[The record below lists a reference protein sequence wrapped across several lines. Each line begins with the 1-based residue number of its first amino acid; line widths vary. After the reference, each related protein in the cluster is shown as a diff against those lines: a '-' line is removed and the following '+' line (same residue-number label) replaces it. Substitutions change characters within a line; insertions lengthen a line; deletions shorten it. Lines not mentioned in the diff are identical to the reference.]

1 MSKTSVDL
9 QSLSKSMAA
18 AVQEGEKSTVMV
30 NARRRFPAS
39 GLAIEKDLII
49 TASHTIEFEDNIQV
63 AMPDGSTLKATLLGR
78 DSNSD
83 LALLKLEKAVAYVAS
98 KVSEQAKV
106 GQIALAL
113 GRPSENGIQ
122 ASFGIVSALQGP
134 MQLRHGGFM
143 EAHLRTDAIPYP
155 GFSGGPL
162 IDGEGKVL
170 GVNTSGIGRGRSI
183 TIPAEKVWSIA
194 EALKAHGSVKR
205 GFLGIRGQIVELPQD
220 SQSLIKRK
228 QSSGILLV
236 ELEKDSPSAESDLK
250 VSDIVVG
257 FNGQTVE
264 NHEDLMALLNGDV
277 VEKSAQV
284 EVLRG
289 EKVKTID
296 VIVGER
302 KEVDREQQRSFSRH
316 GWRGRHFWRGR
327 RGWRRR

>member
-1 MSKTSVDL
+1 MSKASENL
-9 QSLSKSMAA
+9 QALSESMAA

-30 NARRRFPAS
+30 NARLRYPAS
-39 GLAIEKDLII
+39 GLAIDKDLII
-49 TASHTIEFEDNIQV
+49 TASHAVEFEDNIQV
-63 AMPDGSTLKATLLGR
+63 GLPDGSTLKATLLGR

-83 LALLKLEKAVAYVAS
+83 LALLQLEKAAASPAS
-98 KVSEQAKV
+98 KVSEKAKV

-113 GRPSENGIQ
+113 GRPNENGIQ
-122 ASFGIVSALQGP
+122 ASFGIVSAALGP

-162 IDGEGKVL
+162 IDGEGKIL

-183 TIPAEKVWSIA
+183 TIPAEKVWAIA
-194 EALKAHGSVKR
+194 DALKEHGSVKR
-205 GFLGIRGQIVELPQD
+205 GFLGIRGQIVELPKD
-220 SQSLIKRK
+220 SQALLKRE

-257 FNGQTVE
+257 FNSQPIE
-264 NHEDLMALLNGDV
+264 NHEELMALLSGDIV
-277 VEKSAQV
+277 GKSAKL

-289 EKVKTID
+289 EKVKTIE
-296 VIVGER
+296 VTVGER
-302 KEVDREQQRSFSRH
+302 KEQSHEHRGRFSRH
-316 GWRGRHFWRGR
+316 AWHGRHFGRG
-327 RGWRRR
+327 